1 MALQVRQYPDVDA
14 AFALQQVE
22 GWQKACHKIP
32 SLAANPHWHWPVRL
46 SMEQCSSE
54 LTARYKS
61 SLFPTSD
68 PISSPSEVSGF
79 SRVSSASRVSS
90 SSSPSC
96 CDLTGGAG
104 IDTFFLSQRFSDMHY
119 VEQNEALCALAR
131 HNMPAV
137 RVHNCTAEQFLSQLP
152 ADHIFDCIYLDP
164 ARRDRNGGKVFRLS
178 DCTPDVTILYDEL
191 IAHSRYLLIKL
202 SPMLDI
208 TEALTHLPAACEV
221 HVVAVENE
229 VKEILILAHSPLTT
243 NLSPFTSEPTIYA
256 VNLRKDGEPESFS
269 FRRSEE
275 DAALASHPS
284 PLTSNLSPL
293 TSHPSSLF
301 LFEPNAAI
309 LKAGAYK
316 LIAERYHLTKLAP
329 NSHLY
334 LSAEQPLHFP
344 GRIFRAHIATKE
356 ELKSLTQANIICRNY
371 PLKPEELKK
380 KLHIKDGGTHYI
392 LGTRMRTHEG
402 IEKPVLFLADRLN

>member
-1 MALQVRQYPDVDA
+1 MDA
-14 AFALQQVE
+14 AFALQQIE
-22 GWQKACHKIP
+22 GWQKARHKIP
-32 SLAANPHWHWPVRL
+32 SLAADPHWHWPVRL

-61 SLFPTSD
+61 SLLPTSA
-68 PISSPSEVSGF
+68 PISSSSEVSGF
-79 SRVSSASRVSS
+79 SRVSSASRISS

-104 IDTFFLSQRFSDMHY
+104 IDSFFLSRHFSDMHY

-243 NLSPFTSEPTIYA
+243 NLSPFPSDPTIHA

-275 DAALASHPS
+275 DTVLASSPS
-284 PLTSNLSPL
+284 PLTINHSALTNSASAQSP
-293 TSHPSSLF
+293 LF

-334 LSAEQPLHFP
+334 AAAELPALPFP
-344 GRIFRAHIATKE
+344 GRIFRAHVASKE

-402 IEKPVLFLADRLN
+402 TEKPVLFLADRLN